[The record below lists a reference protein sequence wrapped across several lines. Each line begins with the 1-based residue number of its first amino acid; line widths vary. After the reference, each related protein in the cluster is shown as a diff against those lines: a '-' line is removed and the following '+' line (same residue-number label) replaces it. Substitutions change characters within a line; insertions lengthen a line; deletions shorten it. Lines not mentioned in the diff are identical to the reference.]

1 MAGATAV
8 AVGTAN
14 FRNPYATMEV
24 IEGIEA
30 YMKKNGINDIHDL
43 IGIV

>member
-30 YMKKNGINDIHDL
+30 FMRKNGIKDIHEI